1 MIMLW
6 GNGEIGRLMERLHGL
21 RPKRYRRAVL
31 PLMRGGAV
39 IVLSVAL
46 ALPMGSVAF
55 AQANDPVEAPAE
67 PVVSEIAPAFI
78 LERYRVKAEAGDVAA
93 QFRLGILY
101 ERGMATGEV
110 DLDAAAHWYGR
121 AAEGGHLQAKFKRA
135 RFYEDGLGGPRDL
148 VAATALYRA
157 AAERGMAEAQYNLA
171 IMLHQGIGTPRDI
184 SEAIRW
190 YEQAAFRG
198 IVPAMQSLGLL
209 YLGGVENRPQ
219 DDIEA
224 WAWLSLAIENGD
236 PLAARYLPEVAARMD
251 DAALAE
257 ATRLVDAYRQ
267 LRLHP

>member
-6 GNGEIGRLMERLHGL
+6 GNGEIGRLMEHLHGL
-21 RPKRYRRAVL
+21 RPKRYWYAVT
-31 PLMRGGAV
+31 PLLRGGAV
-39 IVLSVAL
+39 IVLSFAL
-46 ALPMGSVAF
+46 ALPMSATAF
-55 AQANDPVEAPAE
+55 AQITDPDVPE
-67 PVVSEIAPAFI
+67 VNEIAPAFI

-101 ERGMATGEV
+101 ERGMATGSV
-110 DLDAAAHWYGR
+110 DLDSAAHWYGR

-148 VAATALYRA
+148 AAATGLYRA

-171 IMLHQGIGTPRDI
+171 IMLHQGIGTSRDI

-251 DAALAE
+251 DAALTE
-257 ATRLVDAYRQ
+257 AARLADAYRQ